1 MITWWTLMMTRGI
14 LEMMKMMM
22 MKKRVKSC
30 FCSFCFFFRICCD
43 SSLKHLF
50 LQSYNCST
58 NVFNYFTK
66 LSLLTEIMGL
76 LSGFSISTLTIS
88 FSFLLEKFLL
98 KCSLIKYLHLI
109 IIAKNLIFQ
118 IFLKIFGDTVKPGYH
133 NNGLPNNRHPE

>member
-1 MITWWTLMMTRGI
+1 MDADDDSRNIRDD
-14 LEMMKMMM
+14 EDDDDEEES
-22 MKKRVKSC
+22 KK
-30 FCSFCFFFRICCD
+30 
-43 SSLKHLF
+43 LF
-50 LQSYNCST
+50 LFVLFFLQNLLWFFLKTFILIQSYNCST

-118 IFLKIFGDTVKPGYH
+118 IFLKISGDKVKPGYH